1 MLPEAEHRSMPTVE
15 TRYPMMKTRR
25 RPATSPSQPS
35 VSSSPTLVT
44 QNATFIHST
53 VEVSVLK
60 ASATAG

>member
-1 MLPEAEHRSMPTVE
+1 
-15 TRYPMMKTRR
+15 MMKTRR